1 MSVALLS
8 ESSDMG
14 KTTTPPAASAPKPI
28 HAFKPG
34 RHTTWKGES
43 IEFSQADLEAAAA
56 AYSPALYRTP
66 LVIGHPAIDD
76 PAMGWVA
83 SFKATENGLFAVP
96 EQVDPAFA
104 QEVRDGRWGAVSV
117 KFWRPNDPGNPKPGI
132 WYPRHIGFL
141 GASPPSVM
149 GLEAPAFAAPSGD
162 SEGVCFTEG
171 VPLTEWDDVI
181 NANLWSQIRTWIGTI
196 FGQDTADRVV
206 PAYQV
211 QSLMQSAQDELRDA
225 ALEAAAEAAA
235 SQVTTAAPAVAFSA
249 PSNPSLESI
258 VTPQEKAALEAK
270 AAAAEAENRQL
281 RAQLRA
287 TQVAEVEKDSV
298 AFCAQL
304 IGEGRLL
311 PAYQG
316 VVVATLN
323 HFASQD
329 APVEF
334 GQGEDKAPLAEGFKK
349 LLQSLPAQVA
359 MGEVATA
366 AAAAGQMA
374 DVEFAA
380 PGGFVVNADSMSRHR
395 KATAHMKE
403 HPGVSYIDAVKAVS

>member
-1 MSVALLS
+1 MSAALLS
-8 ESSDMG
+8 DSSDMG
-14 KTTTPPAASAPKPI
+14 NTTTPSTAAVTTTAKPI

-34 RHTTWKGES
+34 RHTTWKGEA

-83 SFKATENGLFAVP
+83 SLKATENGLYATP

-104 QEVRDGRWGAVSV
+104 QQVRDGRWGAVSV
-117 KFWRPNDPGNPKPGI
+117 KFWRPTDPGNPKPGI

-149 GLEAPAFAAPSGD
+149 GLEAPAFAAPSSDG
-162 SEGVCFTEG
+162 EGVSFTDG
-171 VPLTEWDDVI
+171 VAFSGWDSGASPTFVDQFISLFKSV
-181 NANLWSQIRTWIGTI
+181 L
-196 FGQDTADRVV
+196 GQQATTGASDPVF
-206 PAYQV
+206 P
-211 QSLMQSAQDELRDA
+211 
-225 ALEAAAEAAA
+225 AAA
-235 SQVTTAAPAVAFSA
+235 SVAFSA

-258 VTPQEKAALEAK
+258 VTPEEKKALEAK

-287 TQVAEVEKDSV
+287 TRVADAEKDSA

-304 IGEGRLL
+304 ISEGRLL
-311 PAYQG
+311 PAFQD
-316 VVVATLN
+316 VAAATLN
-323 HFASQD
+323 HFAAQD

-334 GQGEDKAPLAEGFKK
+334 GQGDAKAPLAEGFKK
-349 LLQSLPAQVA
+349 LLQSLPVQVELR
-359 MGEVATA
+359 EVATA
-366 AAAAGQMA
+366 AAAAGQAASTGKEA

-380 PGGFVVNADSMSRHR
+380 PGGFGVNADSLSRHQ
-395 KATAHMKE
+395 KATAHMKA